1 MESNLV
7 LPFADGDSGQ
17 AGAGRRIQRVKH
29 SKVAFLLFLTSF
41 LADANLV
48 RAGGPASGS
57 KVHELDAAALAR
69 LIDEHVEQRL
79 KAEQIPS
86 SPRTDDAEF
95 LRRVYLDI
103 HGVIPSVDQAR
114 AFLDSN
120 ASDRRIRLV
129 DELLANSR
137 YGAHF
142 ADIWHNHLYPANA
155 NQRIKPEALVRWLE
169 QGFQTKTWDRLVYD
183 LMTATG
189 SQEQNGAVTYM
200 LKGRFTLS
208 VTEMTDLTSRNFL
221 GVRLNCAQCHNH
233 PFASWKQSDY
243 WGMAAFFTQIQRLKP
258 VVAFTTIMETN
269 VDPRKLPESDLL
281 REPRFL
287 GGDVLK
293 AAPEQSLRKAL
304 ADWMVA
310 KDNPFFARAMVNRM
324 WGHFFGRGLV
334 HPVDD
339 MHEGNSPSH
348 PELLAALSDQFKAN
362 GFDLRYLCRAI
373 CQSETYQRTSKPLAG
388 NAKDDQL
395 FSRMLI
401 KVLTPEQLFDS
412 LVLATGNAGNR
423 SSTGKPINNPRAEF
437 VSFFRS
443 EGEIDPTSYS
453 RGIPQALRL
462 MNSGQF
468 LGPRSEALITKQLVE
483 PGATPA
489 QAVERLYLR
498 VLSRRPSDVESQLM
512 LKYLEQPGAQRQ
524 QLYAEIAWV
533 LLMSSEF
540 SLNH

>member
-1 MESNLV
+1 MKLNK
-7 LPFADGDSGQ
+7 
-17 AGAGRRIQRVKH
+17 I
-29 SKVAFLLFLTSF
+29 AFLLFLAP
-41 LADANLV
+41 LLPGANLV
-48 RAGGPASGS
+48 RAGGAASGANVQ
-57 KVHELDAAALAR
+57 KHDAAALAR
-69 LIDEHVEQRL
+69 LIDDYIAKRL
-79 KAEQIPS
+79 QSEQIPS
-86 SPRTDDAEF
+86 SPRADDAEF
-95 LRRVYLDI
+95 LRRIYLDI
-103 HGVIPSVDQAR
+103 HGVIPSVAQAR
-114 AFLDSN
+114 AFLESK
-120 ASDRRIRLV
+120 ASDRRARLI
-129 DELLANSR
+129 DELLASPR
-137 YGAHF
+137 YAAHF
-142 ADIWHNHLYPANA
+142 ADLWHNNLYPPNA
-155 NQRIKPEALVRWLE
+155 NQRIKPEALERWLE

-200 LKGRFTLS
+200 LKGRYTLS
-208 VTEMTDLTSRNFL
+208 VAEMTDLTSRNFL

-258 VVAFTTIMETN
+258 VIAFTTIVESN

-293 AAPEQSLRKAL
+293 AGSEQSLRKAL
-304 ADWMVA
+304 ADWMVSR
-310 KDNPFFARAMVNRM
+310 DNPFFARAIVNRM
-324 WGHFFGRGLV
+324 WGHFLGRGLV

-339 MHEGNSPSH
+339 MHEGNPPSH
-348 PELLAALSDQFKAN
+348 AELLEALTDQFKAN
-362 GFDLRYLCRAI
+362 GFDLKYLCRAI
-373 CQSETYQRTSKPLAG
+373 CLSETYQRTSKPVAG
-388 NAKDDQL
+388 NAKDDKL

-423 SSTGKPINNPRAEF
+423 SPAGKPINNPRGEF
-437 VSFFRS
+437 VNSFRS
-443 EGEIDPTSYS
+443 EGEVDPTSYS

-468 LGPRSEALITKQLVE
+468 LGPRSEAFIMKQIVE
-483 PGATPA
+483 PGATAA
-489 QAVERLYLR
+489 QAVEQLYLR
-498 VLSRRPSDVESQLM
+498 VLSRRPGEAESKLM

-524 QLYAEIAWV
+524 QLYAEIVWA
-533 LLMSSEF
+533 LLNSSEF

>member
-1 MESNLV
+1 MK
-7 LPFADGDSGQ
+7 F
-17 AGAGRRIQRVKH
+17 R
-29 SKVAFLLFLTSF
+29 KVALLVSLASF
-41 LADANLV
+41 LANATV
-48 RAGGPASGS
+48 GVAGGPATGS
-57 KVHELDAAALAR
+57 KVQKLDAAALAR
-69 LIDEHVEQRL
+69 LIDGHIEERL
-79 KAEQIPS
+79 KLERIPS
-86 SPRTDDAEF
+86 SPRTEDAEF

-103 HGVIPSVDQAR
+103 HGVIPTVDQAR
-114 AFLDSN
+114 AFLDKS
-120 ASDRRIRLV
+120 APDRRARLI
-129 DELLANSR
+129 DDLLGSPR
-137 YGAHF
+137 YAAHF
-142 ADIWHNHLYPANA
+142 ADLWHNHLYPANA
-155 NQRIKPEALVRWLE
+155 NQRIKPEALARWLE
-169 QGFQTKTWDRLVYD
+169 HGFQTKTWDRLAHD

-189 SQEQNGAVTYM
+189 SQEENGAVTYM

-233 PFASWKQSDY
+233 PFAAWKQSDY

-258 VVAFTTIMETN
+258 VVAFTTITESN

-281 REPRFL
+281 REPKFL
-287 GGDVLK
+287 GGALLK
-293 AAPEQSLRKAL
+293 ADPRQSLRKDL
-304 ADWMVA
+304 ADWMVS

-339 MHEGNSPSH
+339 MHEGNPPSH
-348 PELLAALSDQFKAN
+348 PELLDALTEQFKAN
-362 GFDLRYLCRAI
+362 AFDLKFLCRAI
-373 CQSETYQRTSKPLAG
+373 CLSETYQRTSKPIAG
-388 NAKDDQL
+388 NAKDDKL
-395 FSRMLI
+395 FSRMLV

-423 SSTGKPINNPRAEF
+423 SPAGKPINNPRAEF

-443 EGEIDPTSYS
+443 EGDVDPTIYN

-468 LGPRSEALITKQLVE
+468 LGPRSEAFITKQIVE

-498 VLSRRPSDVESQLM
+498 VLSRRPSATENKLM
-512 LKYLEQPGAQRQ
+512 LKYVDQPGVERQ
-524 QLYAEIAWV
+524 QLYAEFVWA
-533 LLMSSEF
+533 LLNSSEF

>member
-1 MESNLV
+1 MKLC
-7 LPFADGDSGQ
+7 
-17 AGAGRRIQRVKH
+17 
-29 SKVAFLLFLTSF
+29 KVAFLLFLTSF
-41 LADANLV
+41 LANANLT

-57 KVHELDAAALAR
+57 KVQMMDVKGLAR
-69 LIDEHVEQRL
+69 FIDDQIDKRL
-79 KAEQIPS
+79 KVEQIPS

-120 ASDRRIRLV
+120 ASDRRARLV
-129 DELLANSR
+129 DELLESPR
-137 YGAHF
+137 YAAHF
-142 ADIWHNHLYPANA
+142 ADLWHNHLYPANA
-155 NQRIKPEALVRWLE
+155 NQRIKPETLVRWLE
-169 QGFQTKTWDRLVYD
+169 QGFRTKTWDRLVYD

-208 VTEMTDLTSRNFL
+208 VTEMTDLTSRSFL

-258 VVAFTTIMETN
+258 VVAFTTITETDI
-269 VDPRKLPESDLL
+269 DPRKLPESELL

-293 AAPEQSLRKAL
+293 AIPEQSLRQAL
-304 ADWMVA
+304 ADWMVS

-339 MHEGNSPSH
+339 MHEGNPPSH
-348 PELLAALSDQFKAN
+348 PELLEALTEQFKAN
-362 GFDLRYLCRAI
+362 GFDLKYLCRAI
-373 CQSETYQRTSKPLAG
+373 SLSETYQRTSKPIAG
-388 NAKDDQL
+388 NATENKL

-412 LVLATGNAGNR
+412 LVLATENAGNR
-423 SSTGKPINNPRAEF
+423 SPTGKPINNPRGEF

-443 EGEIDPTSYS
+443 EGESDPTGYS

-468 LGPRSEALITKQLVE
+468 LGPRSEAFITKQMVE

-498 VLSRRPSDVESQLM
+498 VLSRRPSEVESQRM

-524 QLYAEIAWV
+524 QLYAEIVWA
-533 LLMSSEF
+533 LLNSSEF